1 MEARLYTGK
10 EPDAGRA
17 GGSASVA
24 VGHQRAWPMVERR
37 RIAHE
42 RRLSE
47 VRVRPHGAGFV
58 AGNTAT
64 LLVCFMNRRMPN
76 GTSGGVGGRREQSR
90 LLPDLASRAALA
102 FASFTSRDFSW
113 SSSFCKV
120 ATRFSCFPICSRT
133 TSTGVFGTQAL
144 RVVVSVAAAV
154 GCFVAVVIAPPW
166 GCAAV
171 RVPAFRQERIRT
183 EQVWRL
189 RLRAKAPACEWRRA
203 FRRARHVSSGH

>member
-47 VRVRPHGAGFV
+47 VRVRPHGAGCV

-90 LLPDLASRAALA
+90 LLPDCLRGYCAVGAGGVG
-102 FASFTSRDFSW
+102 
-113 SSSFCKV
+113 SSIVEGVLRCARCRMRPGRMPRPKV
-120 ATRFSCFPICSRT
+120 AS
-133 TSTGVFGTQAL
+133 V
-144 RVVVSVAAAV
+144 VAASAR
-154 GCFVAVVIAPPW
+154 P
-166 GCAAV
+166 AAG
-171 RVPAFRQERIRT
+171 
-183 EQVWRL
+183 L
-189 RLRAKAPACEWRRA
+189 N
-203 FRRARHVSSGH
+203 

>member
-90 LLPDLASRAALA
+90 LLPDWNVRHLFMERPAR
-102 FASFTSRDFSW
+102 
-113 SSSFCKV
+113 
-120 ATRFSCFPICSRT
+120 
-133 TSTGVFGTQAL
+133 
-144 RVVVSVAAAV
+144 RVY
-154 GCFVAVVIAPPW
+154 PW
-166 GCAAV
+166 
-171 RVPAFRQERIRT
+171 
-183 EQVWRL
+183 
-189 RLRAKAPACEWRRA
+189 
-203 FRRARHVSSGH
+203 

>member
-90 LLPDLASRAALA
+90 LLPDSVSALNIQVLHIQRILFDKLPPRLDILAHQRRKDL
-102 FASFTSRDFSW
+102 
-113 SSSFCKV
+113 
-120 ATRFSCFPICSRT
+120 
-133 TSTGVFGTQAL
+133 L
-144 RVVVSVAAAV
+144 RRGNV
-154 GCFVAVVIAPPW
+154 
-166 GCAAV
+166 
-171 RVPAFRQERIRT
+171 
-183 EQVWRL
+183 L
-189 RLRAKAPACEWRRA
+189 KL
-203 FRRARHVSSGH
+203 HL

>member
-90 LLPDLASRAALA
+90 ILPDPSLHGKVDLVPGHPNFIRLEASD
-102 FASFTSRDFSW
+102 SGDFIGQ
-113 SSSFCKV
+113 CAEYCGKQH
-120 ATRFSCFPICSRT
+120 ANMHI
-133 TSTGVFGTQAL
+133 L
-144 RVVVSVAAAV
+144 VVSQEPAAFEKWLAGQRKPGAAPVTSEAV
-154 GCFVAVVIAPPW
+154 LGQQAFLAGPCTQCHTVRGTP
-166 GCAAV
+166 AAGLTGPDLSHIGS
-171 RVPAFRQERIRT
+171 RKYFN
-183 EQVWRL
+183 
-189 RLRAKAPACEWRRA
+189 EW
-203 FRRARHVSSGH
+203 

>member
-90 LLPDLASRAALA
+90 LLPDGRGVRPYGVRPGPPPPL
-102 FASFTSRDFSW
+102 
-113 SSSFCKV
+113 
-120 ATRFSCFPICSRT
+120 PIS
-133 TSTGVFGTQAL
+133 
-144 RVVVSVAAAV
+144 
-154 GCFVAVVIAPPW
+154 IAR
-166 GCAAV
+166 G
-171 RVPAFRQERIRT
+171 
-183 EQVWRL
+183 
-189 RLRAKAPACEWRRA
+189 
-203 FRRARHVSSGH
+203 

>member
-90 LLPDLASRAALA
+90 LLPDWPIQARSLSVVPY
-102 FASFTSRDFSW
+102 TSHR
-113 SSSFCKV
+113 
-120 ATRFSCFPICSRT
+120 
-133 TSTGVFGTQAL
+133 
-144 RVVVSVAAAV
+144 
-154 GCFVAVVIAPPW
+154 
-166 GCAAV
+166 
-171 RVPAFRQERIRT
+171 
-183 EQVWRL
+183 RL
-189 RLRAKAPACEWRRA
+189 
-203 FRRARHVSSGH
+203 